1 MKILVTGGSSFVG
14 AHLCRLGAAQGHDM
28 VALYQRTPVQLAG
41 VAAQQ
46 LDLGAAHAGQRLRE
60 LGAEALVH
68 LACKVKGSGDGRSET
83 PANLLNRRMM
93 DAVLQAGLPTVYASS
108 TCVHWPGD
116 SGYKKG
122 RVEDERRLAES
133 GLPWAVVRPCAPYGP
148 RIPGHQPAHVES
160 FHTLAGWVERLPL
173 VPVIGNGKY
182 LRQPV
187 HVDDFNGAILGL
199 LERGL
204 PDAAYD
210 SGGPRPRSF
219 DDIVAILAAEAGKR
233 RRPLH
238 IPKRAILLAARFSRD
253 FEADLLD
260 TADTDDLADPRGRG
274 RWPRPRGCGRGPSRG
289 AAGTC

>member
-1 MKILVTGGSSFVG
+1 MRILVTGGSSFVG
-14 AHLCRLGAAQGHDM
+14 AHLCRLGAQQGHEM
-28 VALYQRTPVQLAG
+28 VALYQRTPVSLPG
-41 VAAQQ
+41 VQAAQV
-46 LDLGAAHAGQRLRE
+46 DLGAADAGHRLKE
-60 LGAEALVH
+60 LGGEGLVH

-108 TCVHWPGD
+108 TCVHWPRL

-122 RVEDERRLAES
+122 RVEDEQRLRDS
-133 GLPWAVVRPCAPYGP
+133 GLPWAIVRPCAPYGP

-160 FHTLAGWVERLPL
+160 FHTLAGWVEKLPL
-173 VPVIGNGKY
+173 VPVIGNGQY

-187 HVDDFNGAILGL
+187 HVDDFNGSILAL

-204 PDAAYD
+204 PNQAYD

-219 DDIVAILAAEAGKR
+219 DDIVACIAREAGKR

-238 IPKRAILLAARFSRD
+238 IPKGAILLAARFSRD

-260 TADTDDLADPRGRG
+260 TADTDDLADPSDLAEASGV
-274 RWPRPRGCGRGPSRG
+274 WPRTFPRGCSDLLS
-289 AAGTC
+289 